1 MLLLG
6 EAVPMLT
13 WGALALV
20 FLGLLM
26 VEPKQEAEAEPPVL
40 DDADD
45 LDVSPDPRFA
55 PPSSH

>member
-45 LDVSPDPRFA
+45 LDVSPDPAVRPA
-55 PPSSH
+55 E